1 MGAPALRTRLKSCK
15 CTFSPSFPSPTHS
28 FLLTILPPS
37 HNYPPEIARLPLI
50 ERKELFNAI
59 FDISTYRPP
68 ANIQLPEGYQP
79 PTLTISKLYWK
90 GWILLLVLSAYNPK
104 TIGLMGWKEYPML
117 CSMMEMVMTNTY
129 TFPTSVS
136 LGVCEDGTKEN
147 KDAVVLREVQIARS
161 EKEAILEY
169 ENHLASSSSQSATIT
184 EANSFLLNQL
194 TLLQPK

>member
-1 MGAPALRTRLKSCK
+1 MLPLSLPLSL
-15 CTFSPSFPSPTHS
+15 SS
-28 FLLTILPPS
+28 LLPPYLCTLQTIINFQTPS
-37 HNYPPEIARLPLI
+37 EIARLPSI
-50 ERKELFNAI
+50 ERKELFNVI
-59 FDISTYRPP
+59 FDITTYRPP
-68 ANIQLPEGYQP
+68 PNIQLPEGYQP

-90 GWILLLVLSAYNPK
+90 GWILLLVLSAYNSK

-129 TFPTSVS
+129 TFPMSMS
-136 LGVCEDGTKEN
+136 LGTNEDGTKEN
-147 KDAVVLREVQIARS
+147 KDGVILRELQVTRS

-169 ENHLASSSSQSATIT
+169 ENHLAASSSQNATIT